1 MPQMPRRLVSLIT
14 LEVAIKIYC
23 ATCITRNLGQLSAV
37 SRITT
42 LDAIIREE
50 SLGFV
55 TTLMK
60 CSNEVHVHNIL
71 TVAVR
76 VR

>member
-14 LEVAIKIYC
+14 LEVAKKIYC

-50 SLGFV
+50 
-55 TTLMK
+55 
-60 CSNEVHVHNIL
+60 
-71 TVAVR
+71 
-76 VR
+76 

>member
-1 MPQMPRRLVSLIT
+1 MPQMPRRLVSPIT
-14 LEVAIKIYC
+14 LEEAIKIYC
-23 ATCITRNLGQLSAV
+23 ATCTRNLGQLSAV

-50 SLGFV
+50 SLGFA